1 MCTLAGDE
9 PAAKVPRLASI
20 GNQPYAADLIFDPR
34 GNPIVIRAFLIP
46 ACALTI
52 STVSLASA
60 AEPNEGVAKTVSLE
74 FKAMPIVTPEAPQ
87 QAVPQDDADLATLVA
102 RFGEQGSWRW
112 NVQGGFGAEFEET
125 DKRFGLGGLSF
136 SYFIVDDFSIDFEFN
151 GLYFDQPTAENA
163 GGFNFNVLA
172 RWHVLA
178 HDDWSLFV
186 DVVGGVMETSD
197 AVPAGGSSF
206 NFVAQAGVGI
216 SFDISDD
223 VRLLTGVR
231 WHHIS
236 NGRTFDTNPSQ
247 DSLYVY
253 AGLSFPF

>member
-1 MCTLAGDE
+1 M
-9 PAAKVPRLASI
+9 
-20 GNQPYAADLIFDPR
+20 
-34 GNPIVIRAFLIP
+34 IREFLIP
-46 ACALTI
+46 ACALTL
-52 STVSLASA
+52 STVGLAGA

-87 QAVPQDDADLATLVA
+87 QVIPEDDVDLATLVA
-102 RFGEQGSWRW
+102 PFGEQGSWRW
-112 NVQGGFGAEFEET
+112 NVQLGFGAEFEET
-125 DKRFGLGGLSF
+125 DNRLGLGGLSF
-136 SYFIVDDFSIDFEFN
+136 SYFAADDLSVDFEFN
-151 GLYFDQPTAENA
+151 GLYFDQDTAENA
-163 GGFNFNVLA
+163 GGFNFNLLL

-178 HDDWSLFV
+178 RDDWSLFV
-186 DVVGGVMETSD
+186 DIGAGVMETSD

-206 NFVAQAGVGI
+206 NFIAQVGGGI
-216 SFDISDD
+216 SFDISDE

>member
-1 MCTLAGDE
+1 M
-9 PAAKVPRLASI
+9 
-20 GNQPYAADLIFDPR
+20 F
-34 GNPIVIRAFLIP
+34 RAFLIP

-52 STVSLASA
+52 SAVSLAGA

-74 FKAMPIVTPEAPQ
+74 FEPMPIVTPEAPQ
-87 QAVPQDDADLATLVA
+87 QVVPEDDADLATLVA

-112 NVQGGFGAEFEET
+112 NVQGGFGAEFEDT
-125 DKRFGLGGLSF
+125 DNRFGLGGLSF

-151 GLYFDQPTAENA
+151 GLYFDQKTAENA
-163 GGFNFNVLA
+163 GGFNFNLVL
-172 RWHVLA
+172 RKHVLA

-186 DVVGGVMETSD
+186 DLVGGVMETSD

-216 SFDISDD
+216 SFDISDE
-223 VRLLTGVR
+223 VRVLTGVR

-247 DSLYVY
+247 DSFYVY

>member
-1 MCTLAGDE
+1 M
-9 PAAKVPRLASI
+9 
-20 GNQPYAADLIFDPR
+20 
-34 GNPIVIRAFLIP
+34 IREFLIP
-46 ACALTI
+46 ACALTV
-52 STVSLASA
+52 STVGLAGA
-60 AEPNEGVAKTVSLE
+60 AEPNEGVAQTVSLE

-87 QAVPQDDADLATLVA
+87 QVVPEDDADSATLVA

-112 NVQGGFGAEFEET
+112 NVQGGFGAEFEDT

-136 SYFIVDDFSIDFEFN
+136 SYFVADDFSVDFEFN
-151 GLYFDQPTAENA
+151 GLYFSQETAENA
-163 GGFNFNVLA
+163 GGFNFNLVLRRHILA
-172 RWHVLA
+172 R
-178 HDDWSLFV
+178 DDWSLFV

-197 AVPAGGSSF
+197 AVPPGGSSF

>member
-1 MCTLAGDE
+1 M
-9 PAAKVPRLASI
+9 
-20 GNQPYAADLIFDPR
+20 
-34 GNPIVIRAFLIP
+34 IREFLIP
-46 ACALTI
+46 ACALTV
-52 STVSLASA
+52 STVGSTA
-60 AEPNEGVAKTVSLE
+60 AEPNEGVAQTVSLE
-74 FKAMPIVTPEAPQ
+74 FKAMPIITPEAPQ
-87 QAVPQDDADLATLVA
+87 QVIPEDDVDLATRVA

-136 SYFIVDDFSIDFEFN
+136 SYFIADDFSIDFEFN

-163 GGFNFNVLA
+163 GGFNLNVVLRKHVLA
-172 RWHVLA
+172 R
-178 HDDWSLFV
+178 DDWSLFV
-186 DVVGGVMETSD
+186 DIGGGVMETSD

-206 NFVAQAGVGI
+206 NFVAQAGVGV
-216 SFDISDD
+216 SFDISDE

-236 NGRTFDTNPSQ
+236 NGRTFDNNPAQ
-247 DSLYVY
+247 DSLYAY